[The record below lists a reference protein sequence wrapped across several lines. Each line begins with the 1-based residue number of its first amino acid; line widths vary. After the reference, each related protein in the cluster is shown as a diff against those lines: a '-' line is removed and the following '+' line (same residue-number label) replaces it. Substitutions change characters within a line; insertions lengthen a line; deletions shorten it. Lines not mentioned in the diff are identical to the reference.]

1 MAALRKHSRKRDA
14 ILTCVRETTCHP
26 SAEWVYQQLKPSI
39 PDLSLGTVYRNLSM
53 FKDEGLVISVGTVG
67 GLERFD
73 GSTQPHTHFVCTK
86 CSAVLDLM
94 DINLGDDFLQNVHTC
109 AGGKITDYRLSFYGL
124 CPSCMQ
130 AEASAQT

>member
-1 MAALRKHSRKRDA
+1 MATIRKRSRKRDA
-14 ILTCVRETTCHP
+14 ILACVRSTTCHP
-26 SAEWVYQQLKPSI
+26 SAEWVYQRLKPTI

-73 GSTQPHTHFVCTK
+73 GNTKPHTHFVCTR

-94 DINLGDDFLQNVHTC
+94 DINNT
-109 AGGKITDYRLSFYGL
+109 AGSVITDYRLSFYGL
-124 CPSCMQ
+124 CPDCMQ
-130 AEASAQT
+130 AESSAE

>member
-1 MAALRKHSRKRDA
+1 MPEKFSRKREA
-14 ILTCVRETTCHP
+14 IYNALRATTVHP
-26 SAEWVYQQLKPSI
+26 TAEWLYDTLRPEY

-73 GSTQPHTHFVCTK
+73 GNTRPHTHFICTR

-94 DINLGDDFLQNVHTC
+94 DVSLEDGFLQNVHDT

-124 CPSCMQ
+124 CPECMQ
-130 AEASAQT
+130 AASAAE